1 LLGLVGWWFCGSWLF
16 YCFILFW
23 RGAAGAWLSFPVPVS
38 LFFGW
43 VFWGR
48 TQVELGV
55 IGGGVDE
62 DGWGMFSLSSTS
74 VMMVL

>member
-1 LLGLVGWWFCGSWLF
+1 LAWWVGGFAAVGCFFVSFCFGE
-16 YCFILFW
+16 

-38 LFFGW
+38 FSFGW

-62 DGWGMFSLSSTS
+62 DG
-74 VMMVL
+74 

>member
-1 LLGLVGWWFCGSWLF
+1 LAWWVGGFAAVG
-16 YCFILFW
+16 CFIVSFCFGEER
-23 RGAAGAWLSFPVPVS
+23 RGPGFLSRFLSPIS
-38 LFFGW
+38 FGW

-48 TQVELGV
+48 TQVELSV